1 MTRIHQIAKF
11 IKQPIGIAVVAVVA
25 ASIIAGFYF
34 TRPKRT
40 APETLAA
47 KRGTIVREVSVTG
60 NIKPAES
67 VDLAFEKSGRVAQV
81 NVSVGDR
88 VNIGGVLAMLD
99 QSELSAQLLQ
109 AKANIQAQQAKLD
122 ELKRGTRPEE
132 IRIGEVKAEN
142 ARIAM
147 EDANKGVVDAIQDA
161 YTKSDDAVRNRAD
174 QFISNGRSANPQ
186 LSIQISDPQLEIDIE
201 QKRLDMEKILMLW
214 NIQLSGISTAG
225 DLAEVITTAK
235 QNLGAASSF
244 LDTAALIVNS
254 LTPASNLSQTTING
268 WRSDISTARTNV
280 NAAIAN
286 LSAADEKM
294 RSAGSALTLA
304 QNQLLLDRA
313 GSSAEEISAQEALL
327 KQAEANAAAVK
338 AQIEKTFLYSPISG
352 VVTRQDAK
360 KGEIAPANAILVSLI
375 SEAKFE
381 IEANIPEA
389 DIAKISLGDR
399 AKVTL
404 DAYGSDVEFEAAVA
418 KIDPAETIIEGV
430 ATYKTTLQFARGDDR
445 IRPGL
450 TANID
455 ILADKR
461 ENVIIIPQRAVQSS
475 DGGKFVRIDAG
486 RPEPEER
493 KVTTGLRGSDGNIEI
508 IDGIREGEKVITFV
522 QEK

>member
-1 MTRIHQIAKF
+1 MTRIRQIAKF
-11 IKQPIGIAVVAVVA
+11 IKRPIGIAVIVIIA

-34 TRPKRT
+34 TRPRRT
-40 APETLAA
+40 APETFAA
-47 KRGTIVREVSVTG
+47 KRGTVIREVSVTG
-60 NIKPAES
+60 NTKPVES
-67 VDLAFEKSGRVAQV
+67 VDLAFEKSGRVAQT

-88 VNIGGVLAMLD
+88 AGIGDILVVLD
-99 QSELSAQLLQ
+99 QSEIAAQLLQ
-109 AKANIQAQQAKLD
+109 ARANVQVQQAKLD

-132 IRIGEVKAEN
+132 IRIGEVKTEN
-142 ARIAM
+142 ARTAL
-147 EDANKGVVDAIQDA
+147 EDAKKGVIDAVQGA

-186 LSIQISDPQLEIDIE
+186 LNIQIGDPQLELAIE
-201 QKRLDMEKILMLW
+201 QKRPEMEKILTLW
-214 NIQLSGISTAG
+214 SVQSATLTAAS
-225 DLAEVITTAK
+225 DLTEAITTAK
-235 QNLGAASSF
+235 QNLGAVSSF
-244 LDTAALIVNS
+244 LDVAALIVNS
-254 LTPASNLSQTTING
+254 LTPTSSISQTTING

-280 NAAIAN
+280 NAVASN
-286 LSAADEKM
+286 LSAADEKL
-294 RSAGSALTLA
+294 RSAESALTLA

-313 GSSAEEISAQEALL
+313 GSSAEEISAQEAAL

-338 AQIEKTFLYSPISG
+338 AQMEKTVLRSPIAG

-381 IEANIPEA
+381 IEANVPEA
-389 DIAKISLGDR
+389 DIAKVSLGDP
-399 AKVTL
+399 AKITL
-404 DAYGSDVEFEAAVA
+404 DAYGADVEFEAAVA
-418 KIDPAETIIEGV
+418 KIDPAETVIEGV
-430 ATYKTTLQFARGDDR
+430 ATYKTTLQFARGDSR

-461 ENVIIIPQRAVQSS
+461 ENVIIIPQRAVQSA
-475 DGGKFVRIDAG
+475 DGEKFVRIDAG

-493 KVTTGLRGSDGNIEI
+493 KVTVGLAGSDGNVEI
-508 IDGIREGEKVITFV
+508 IDGIKEGEKVITFV

>member
-1 MTRIHQIAKF
+1 MTRIYQIAKF
-11 IKQPIGIAVVAVVA
+11 ITRPIGIAVVAVVA

-40 APETLAA
+40 APETFAA

-88 VNIGGVLAMLD
+88 VNIGGILAVLD
-99 QSELSAQLLQ
+99 QNELSAQLLQ

-186 LSIQISDPQLEIDIE
+186 LSIQISDPQLEIAIE

-214 NIQLSGISTAG
+214 NIKLSGLSTAG
-225 DLAEVITTAK
+225 DLAEAMTTAK

-244 LDTAALIVNS
+244 LDTAALIANS

-313 GSSAEEISAQEALL
+313 GASAEEISAQEALL

-338 AQIEKTFLYSPISG
+338 AQIEKTVLYSPISG

-389 DIAKISLGDR
+389 DIAKISLGDS

-430 ATYKTTLQFARGDDR
+430 ATYKTTLQFVRGDDR

-461 ENVIIIPQRAVQSS
+461 ENAIIIPQRAVQSS
-475 DGGKFVRIDAG
+475 DGEKFVRIDAG

-493 KVTTGLRGSDGNIEI
+493 KVVTGLRGSDGNIEI

-522 QEK
+522 R